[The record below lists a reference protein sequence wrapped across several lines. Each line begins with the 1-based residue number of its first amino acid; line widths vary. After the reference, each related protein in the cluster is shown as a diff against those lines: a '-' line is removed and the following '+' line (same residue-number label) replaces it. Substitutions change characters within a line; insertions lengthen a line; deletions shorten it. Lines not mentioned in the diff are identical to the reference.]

1 MFLLL
6 TVTILTAMR
15 PRSKK
20 TPATTP
26 TMVAVFLCGSEAA
39 AVTRLEVVGGVHT
52 VVLFV
57 VVLLVVVLLV
67 VVFLVVV
74 GVVGVVVVEVVVVC
88 KLENEFEY
96 IMKNSYETYKH
107 SGVKVTSSIAIS
119 ESPAVPIVASIITKK
134 STSLINSTSCLFHLF
149 MSILS
154 NPLI

>member
-39 AVTRLEVVGGVHT
+39 AVTRLEVVGGVRT

-96 IMKNSYETYKH
+96 IIH
-107 SGVKVTSSIAIS
+107 SIEI
-119 ESPAVPIVASIITKK
+119 
-134 STSLINSTSCLFHLF
+134 
-149 MSILS
+149 
-154 NPLI
+154 